1 MKPTPLHTLALGL
14 LLATAGVPALA
25 QSAPPTAMPQQ
36 LLERLNQMGAEIER
50 LKAEVQQLRA
60 QQGQTEATAQRASQD
75 AQQART
81 ELATVAAGSGLQPS
95 PSATVVTG
103 YGEIVYS
110 RPLRRSG
117 EAQAD
122 LRRAVIGLQHRFND
136 KTKLVTEIE
145 YEHAVTSAGDQGETA
160 IEQAYIEHQLKPGL
174 AVRAGLFLVPL
185 GFINESHEPHT
196 FYGSDRPFVETAII
210 PSTYRE
216 GGVMLVGDTEQGLNW
231 KLGLSTYFD
240 LSKWDS
246 ASAEGKASPLA
257 SVHQELQLAR
267 SKNLAVLG
275 ALDWR
280 GQPGLL
286 VGAGFISGKAGQ
298 GATTGANPRITLAD
312 VHARWTPG
320 KWDLQS
326 VYARGSISGAGP
338 LNVAFAADP
347 TPIPSRFDGVYLQAA
362 YKVWS
367 EGDQALKPFVRLE
380 RFNTAAAYAAFPA
393 GLGRA
398 ADPYTR
404 VAVVGANYHLAPT
417 VVVKADLQRF
427 LSNRDNDRFNLSLGY
442 SF

>member
-1 MKPTPLHTLALGL
+1 MKADSFATLALGL
-14 LLATAGVPALA
+14 LLATASVPALA
-25 QSAPPTAMPQQ
+25 QSVAPATAPQ
-36 LLERLNQMGAEIER
+36 LLIDRLNQMSAEIDK

-81 ELATVAAGSGLQPS
+81 ELATVAGTGLKPE
-95 PSATVVTG
+95 SATVING

-122 LRRAVIGLQHRFND
+122 LRRAVIGLQHRLND

-145 YEHAVTSAGDQGETA
+145 FEHAITSADDQGEVA

-185 GFINESHEPHT
+185 GLVNESHEPHT
-196 FYGSDRPFVETAII
+196 FYGVDRPLVETAII

-216 GGVMLVGDTEQGLNW
+216 GGVMLVGDTDNGLNW

-246 ASAEGKASPLA
+246 TSAEGKASPLA

-267 SKNLAVLG
+267 AKNLAVLG
-275 ALDWR
+275 SLDWR
-280 GQPGLL
+280 GRPGLL

-312 VHARWTPG
+312 LHARWTPG

-326 VYARGSISGAGP
+326 VYARGTVSGAGP
-338 LNVAFAADP
+338 LNVAFAAGP
-347 TPIPSRFDGVYLQAA
+347 TPIPSRFDGLYLQAA
-362 YKVWS
+362 YKLWS
-367 EGDQALKPFVRLE
+367 NGDKALKPFVRLE
-380 RFNTAAAYAAFPA
+380 RFNTAAAYSAFSA

-404 VAVVGANYHLAPT
+404 VAVIGANYHLAPT

-427 LSNRDNDRFNLSLGY
+427 VSNRANDRFNLSLGY
-442 SF
+442 AF

>member
-1 MKPTPLHTLALGL
+1 MKAVSFSTLALGL
-14 LLATAGVPALA
+14 LLATASVPALA
-25 QSAPPTAMPQQ
+25 QSVAPATAPQ
-36 LLERLNQMGAEIER
+36 LLIDRLNQMSAEIDK

-81 ELATVAAGSGLQPS
+81 ELATVAGTGLKPE
-95 PSATVVTG
+95 SATVING

-136 KTKLVTEIE
+136 QTKLVTEIE
-145 YEHAVTSAGDQGETA
+145 FEHAVTSAGDQGEVA

-185 GFINESHEPHT
+185 GLVNESHEPHT
-196 FYGSDRPFVETAII
+196 FYGVDRPLVETAII

-216 GGVMLVGDTEQGLNW
+216 GGVMLVGDTDNGLNW

-275 ALDWR
+275 SLDWR

-286 VGAGFISGKAGQ
+286 VGAGFITGKAGQ

-312 VHARWTPG
+312 LHARWTPG

-326 VYARGSISGAGP
+326 VYARGTVSGAGP

-347 TPIPSRFDGVYLQAA
+347 TPIPSRFDGLYLQAA
-362 YKVWS
+362 YKLWS
-367 EGDQALKPFVRLE
+367 NGDQALKPFVRLE
-380 RFNTAAAYAAFPA
+380 RFNTAAAYSAFPA

-404 VAVVGANYHLAPT
+404 VAVIGANYHLAPT

-427 LSNRDNDRFNLSLGY
+427 VSNRDNDRFNLSLGY
-442 SF
+442 AF